1 MFSTW
6 FNEVISLGGDV
17 ESVECVL
24 RHGNPED
31 VEMDPSRLKEAS
43 AFIKKAISEKA
54 FPGAVFLVARNGTVV
69 AHEACGEAV
78 SIPSELSKPM
88 KLDTIFDTGSVTKPV
103 ATATS
108 LMILLEKGKVLLDDP
123 VNLYI
128 PEYTGE
134 EKEKTTLHNL
144 LTHTAGIPD
153 PIQLYKRCKTREDFL
168 REICHVELE
177 CPPGSKVSYS
187 CLGFILLAF
196 IIEKVAGE
204 SLASFSRRE
213 IFSLLGMKDT
223 LFNPPAKLKDRIAA
237 TERCSWRGRILV
249 GEVHD
254 ENAFGMGG
262 VSGNAGLFSTAQDLA
277 IFGQTFLNMGA
288 YAHNRI
294 LSSATVELMTK
305 NHTVGLEEPR
315 GLGWGVKA
323 EKGSQAGELLSPLTF
338 GHTGFPGV
346 SLWAD
351 PVNKLITVLMTNR
364 VHPTRENEAIL
375 RVRPLFHNIIASS
388 IIG

>member
-1 MFSTW
+1 M
-6 FNEVISLGGDV
+6 GGGA
-17 ESVECVL
+17 EAKNSRMSVKCVL

-31 VEMDPSRLKEAS
+31 VGMDPSRLREVS
-43 AFIKKAISEKA
+43 EFIKKAISEKA
-54 FPGAVFLVARNGTVV
+54 FPGAVFLVARNGVIV
-69 AHEACGEAV
+69 AHEAYGKAV

-88 KLDTIFDTGSVTKPV
+88 KLDTIFDAGSVTKPV

-108 LMILLEKGKVLLDDP
+108 LMILLEKGKGLLDDP

-134 EKEKTTLHNL
+134 GKEKTTLHNL

-168 REICHVELE
+168 REICQTKLE
-177 CPPGSKVSYS
+177 CPPGSKVIYS
-187 CLGFILLAF
+187 CLGFILLTF

-213 IFSLLGMKDT
+213 IFSPLGMKET
-223 LFNPPAKLKDRIAA
+223 LFNPPEKLRDRIAA
-237 TERCSWRGRILV
+237 TERCSWRGRIII

-277 IFGQTFLNMGA
+277 IFGQTFLNKGA
-288 YAHNRI
+288 YGHNRI
-294 LSSATVELMTK
+294 LRPSTVNLMTK

-315 GLGWGVKA
+315 GLGWGLKA
-323 EKGSQAGELLSPLTF
+323 DKESQAGELLSPLTF

-346 SLWAD
+346 SLWVD

-364 VHPTRENEAIL
+364 VHPTRENESIL
-375 RVRPLFHNIIASS
+375 RVRPIFHNIIASS

>member
-1 MFSTW
+1 MIF
-6 FNEVISLGGDV
+6 LGGGAEAEV
-17 ESVECVL
+17 KNSRMSVGCVL
-24 RHGNPED
+24 RHGNLED
-31 VEMDPSRLKEAS
+31 VGMDPSRLREAS

-54 FPGAVFLVARNGTVV
+54 FPGAVFLVARNGVIV
-69 AHEACGEAV
+69 AHEAFGEAV
-78 SIPSELSKPM
+78 SIPAELSKPM

-123 VNLYI
+123 VNFYI
-128 PEYTGE
+128 PEYTGDG
-134 EKEKTTLHNL
+134 KEKTTLRNL
-144 LTHTAGIPD
+144 LTHTAGITD
-153 PIQLYKRCKTREDFL
+153 PIQLFKRCKTREDFL
-168 REICHVELE
+168 REICWMKLG
-177 CPPGSKVSYS
+177 CPPGSRVIYS

-213 IFSLLGMKDT
+213 IFSPLSMKDT
-223 LFNPPAKLKDRIAA
+223 LFTPPEKLRDRIAA
-237 TERCSWRGRILV
+237 TERCSWRGRIII

-277 IFGQTFLNMGA
+277 IFGQAFLNMGA
-288 YAHNRI
+288 YGHKRI

-315 GLGWGVKA
+315 GLGWALKS
-323 EKGSQAGELLSPLTF
+323 EKGPQAGELLSPLTF

-346 SLWAD
+346 SLWVD
-351 PVNKLITVLMTNR
+351 PANKLITILMTNR

-388 IIG
+388 ITG

>member
-1 MFSTW
+1 
-6 FNEVISLGGDV
+6 VIYLGGDFEAEV
-17 ESVECVL
+17 KSSKISAGCVL

-31 VEMDPSRLKEAS
+31 VEMDPSRLREAS
-43 AFIKKAISEKA
+43 TFIKKAISEKA
-54 FPGAVFLVARNGTVV
+54 FPGAVFLVARNGVVV
-69 AHEACGEAV
+69 AYEAFGEAV
-78 SIPSELSKPM
+78 SIPPELSKPM

-108 LMILLEKGKVLLDDP
+108 LMMLFEKGKVLLDDP

-134 EKEKTTLHNL
+134 GKEKTTLHNL

-153 PIQLYKRCKTREDFL
+153 PIQLYKKCKTRENFL
-168 REICHVELE
+168 KEICHVKLE
-177 CPPGSKVSYS
+177 CPPGSKVIYS
-187 CLGFILLAF
+187 CIGFILLAF

-213 IFSLLGMKDT
+213 IFSPLGMKDT
-223 LFNPPAKLKDRIAA
+223 LFNPPANLRDRIAA
-237 TERCSWRGRILV
+237 TERCSWRGRIII

-277 IFGQTFLNMGA
+277 IFGQTFLNMGV
-288 YAHNRI
+288 YGHNRI
-294 LSSATVELMTK
+294 LSPATVELMTQ
-305 NHTVGLEEPR
+305 NHTAGMEEPR

-323 EKGSQAGELLSPLTF
+323 EKGSQAGELLSSSTF

-346 SLWAD
+346 SLWVD
-351 PVNKLITVLMTNR
+351 PVNKLVTVLMTNR